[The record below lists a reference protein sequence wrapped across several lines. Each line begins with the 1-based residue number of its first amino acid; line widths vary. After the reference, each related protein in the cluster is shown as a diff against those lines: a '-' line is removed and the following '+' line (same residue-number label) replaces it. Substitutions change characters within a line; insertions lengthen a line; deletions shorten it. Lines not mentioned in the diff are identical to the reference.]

1 MSHKATAL
9 KKTRNVITRQDVEAL
24 EAMQDAR
31 EGLKRRL
38 DLLDRQIETSESS
51 IIQRLDEGGASEP
64 GINLSIH
71 EVARRYPSWK
81 SHFVA
86 ATSAEAAEKVLADT
100 PPTITRSLIV
110 RKAA

>member
-1 MSHKATAL
+1 MRLKAATL
-9 KKTRNVITRQDVEAL
+9 ETQNTITRQEVEAL
-24 EAMQDAR
+24 EAMRDAY

-38 DLLDRQIETSESS
+38 DLLGHQIETSESS
-51 IIQRLDEGGASEP
+51 IIQRLDHGVASES
-64 GINLSIH
+64 GMDLSIH

-86 ATSAEAAEKVLADT
+86 ATSAEAAEKVLAET

>member
-1 MSHKATAL
+1 MNHKAAAL
-9 KKTRNVITRQDVEAL
+9 KMIENTITRQEVEAL
-24 EAMQDAR
+24 EAMRDAY

-51 IIQRLDEGGASEP
+51 IIQRLDEGAASES
-64 GINLSIH
+64 GMDLSIH

-86 ATSAEAAEKVLADT
+86 ATSAEAAEKVLAET